1 MPALFHRLFMI
12 GGIHLAVAW
21 HRSIMRA
28 LPVLLLQFGLI
39 LPNGGGQG
47 SPPPPFATHVFGIS
61 LATSANNELFTC
73 FVVKEFDR
81 QVVGVEPIKREDFI
95 LQAKGL
101 VPSVANPEGV
111 DLFRKHRIRN
121 CMARQAEAG
130 QAMSYRCDPLDEL
143 WKLRFQ
149 EYPFLRPSGQGTG
162 LGWAETRNAPSP
174 RQMLLLS
181 DYGILYLTGL
191 CRGDDVFRLLHDVA
205 DSAWVANYRKGL

>member
-1 MPALFHRLFMI
+1 MAPLFHRLFTA
-12 GGIHLAVAW
+12 GGIPMAVTW
-21 HRSIMRA
+21 HRSTMRA
-28 LPVLLLQFGLI
+28 LPFLLITAGLI
-39 LPNGGGQG
+39 LPLGGGQG
-47 SPPPPFATHVFGIS
+47 SPSAPFATHMFGLS

-73 FVVKEFDR
+73 FVVKEFDH
-81 QVVGVEPIKREDFI
+81 QVVGVEPIKREEFL
-95 LQAKGL
+95 LQAAGRA
-101 VPSVANPEGV
+101 PSVANPEGI
-111 DLFRKHRIRN
+111 DLFREHRIRN
-121 CMARQAEAG
+121 CMAKQIQEEQATS
-130 QAMSYRCDPLDEL
+130 QRCDPLDEL

-149 EYPFLRPSGQGTG
+149 EYPFLRPSGHGNG